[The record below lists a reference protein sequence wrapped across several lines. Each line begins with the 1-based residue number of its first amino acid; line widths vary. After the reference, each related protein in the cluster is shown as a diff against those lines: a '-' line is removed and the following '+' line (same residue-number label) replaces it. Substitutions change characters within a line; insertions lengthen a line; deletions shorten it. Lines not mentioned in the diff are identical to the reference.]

1 MSTND
6 AINPDHYKTHPVFG
20 DLECVDV
27 TSRLGFLRGN
37 AIKYLWR
44 LGRKDAAS
52 QDAHKA
58 LWYIDRLAGSYPS
71 SGESP
76 GVHHVHTTTI
86 KDSEL
91 LSRLTPTHKV
101 DLIQWAV
108 IGTDNNESL
117 DEAVALLIHHL
128 ATSGKQSGAREAA
141 LFMRLI
147 MTKYKLW

>member
-1 MSTND
+1 MTSD
-6 AINPDHYKTHPVFG
+6 AINPSHYKTHPVFG

-44 LGRKDAAS
+44 LGRKDSTS

-58 LWYIDRLAGSYPS
+58 LWYIDRLASSYPS
-71 SGESP
+71 SGEST
-76 GVHHVHTTTI
+76 GASHINTTTI
-86 KDSEL
+86 KDDDVLE
-91 LSRLTPTHKV
+91 RLTPTHQI
-101 DLIQWAV
+101 DLVQWAV
-108 IGTDNNESL
+108 IGVDNNETL
-117 DEAVALLIHHL
+117 DDAAALLIHHL

>member
-1 MSTND
+1 MSTD
-6 AINPDHYKTHPVFG
+6 VINPDHYKTHPVFG
-20 DLECVDV
+20 DLECVDI

-58 LWYIDRLAGSYPS
+58 LWYIDKLAESYQVPD
-71 SGESP
+71 GAA
-76 GVHHVHTTTI
+76 GVSHVHATTI

-91 LSRLTPTHKV
+91 LSRLTPTHQV

-117 DEAVALLIHHL
+117 DEAAALLIHHL

>member
-1 MSTND
+1 MTTND

-44 LGRKDAAS
+44 LGRKDDAS

-58 LWYIDRLAGSYPS
+58 LWYIDRLASSYPS

-76 GVHHVHTTTI
+76 GVSHVHATTI
-86 KDSEL
+86 KDNDVLEC
-91 LSRLTPTHKV
+91 LTPTHQI
-101 DLIQWAV
+101 DLVQWAV

-117 DEAVALLIHHL
+117 DEAAALLIHQL

>member
-1 MSTND
+1 MTGD
-6 AINPDHYKTHPVFG
+6 AINPGHYKDHPVFG

-44 LGRKDAAS
+44 LGRKDDAS
-52 QDAHKA
+52 QDAYKA
-58 LWYIDRLAGSYPS
+58 LWYIDRLAESYPS
-71 SGESP
+71 PGSP
-76 GVHHVHTTTI
+76 TGVHHIHTTTV
-86 KDSEL
+86 KDNDVL
-91 LSRLTPTHKV
+91 RRLTPTHQI
-101 DLIQWAV
+101 DLVQWAV

-117 DEAVALLIHHL
+117 DEAAALLIHHL
-128 ATSGKQSGAREAA
+128 ATNGKQSGAREAA

>member
-1 MSTND
+1 MTTND

-37 AIKYLWR
+37 AVKYLWR
-44 LGRKDAAS
+44 LGRKDDAS
-52 QDAHKA
+52 QDAYKA
-58 LWYIDRLAGSYPS
+58 LWYIDRLASSYTAPS
-71 SGESP
+71 EST
-76 GVHHVHTTTI
+76 GASHIHATTI

-91 LSRLTPTHKV
+91 LSRLTPTHQV

-117 DEAVALLIHHL
+117 DEAAALLIHHL

>member
-1 MSTND
+1 MTTND

-27 TSRLGFLRGN
+27 TSRPGFLRGN

-58 LWYIDRLAGSYPS
+58 LWYIDRLAESYPS
-71 SGESP
+71 SGEST
-76 GVHHVHTTTI
+76 GASHIHTTTI

-91 LSRLTPTHKV
+91 LSRLTPTHQI
-101 DLIQWAV
+101 DLVQWAV
-108 IGTDNNESL
+108 IGTDNNETL
-117 DEAVALLIHHL
+117 DEAAALLIHHL
-128 ATSGKQSGAREAA
+128 ATNGKQSGAREAA

>member
-1 MSTND
+1 MSKD

-58 LWYIDRLAGSYPS
+58 LWYIDRLAESYQVP
-71 SGESP
+71 GGAA
-76 GVHHVHTTTI
+76 GVHHVHTVTV
-86 KDSEL
+86 KEPDV
-91 LSRLTPTHKV
+91 LSKLTPTHAV
-101 DLIQWAV
+101 DLVRWAV
-108 IGTDNNESL
+108 IGVDNQETL
-117 DEAVALLIHHL
+117 DEAAALLIHHL
-128 ATSGKQSGAREAA
+128 ATNGTQSGAREAA

-147 MTKYKLW
+147 MTKFRLW

>member
-1 MSTND
+1 MSL
-6 AINPDHYKTHPVFG
+6 AA
-20 DLECVDV
+20 LA
-27 TSRLGFLRGN
+27 FLRGN

-58 LWYIDRLAGSYPS
+58 LWYIDRLAGSYTAPS
-71 SGESP
+71 ESP
-76 GVHHVHTTTI
+76 GASHIHATTI

-91 LSRLTPTHKV
+91 LSRLTPTHQV

-117 DEAVALLIHHL
+117 DEAAALLIHHL

-141 LFMRLI
+141 LI

>member
-1 MSTND
+1 MSTD
-6 AINPDHYKTHPVFG
+6 AINPDHYKMHPVFC

-44 LGRKDAAS
+44 LGRKDSAS

-71 SGESP
+71 SGEST
-76 GVHHVHTTTI
+76 GASHIHATTI

-117 DEAVALLIHHL
+117 DEATALLIHHL

-147 MTKYKLW
+147 MAKYKLW